1 MKNKIRSL
9 KTKRYVATIVLVLL
23 FVFVLG
29 LTSILKPMLKNIKIN
44 NILSN
49 TTSLNA
55 SVIDGTSE
63 GVISNIYDEIK
74 YTFIVD

>member
-1 MKNKIRSL
+1 MKDKLRKL
-9 KTKRYVATIVLVLL
+9 KTKRYVATIMVVLL

-29 LTSILKPMLKNIKIN
+29 LTSMLKPMLKNIKIN
-44 NILSN
+44 NIVSK

-63 GVISNIYDEIK
+63 ITMMK
-74 YTFIVD
+74 